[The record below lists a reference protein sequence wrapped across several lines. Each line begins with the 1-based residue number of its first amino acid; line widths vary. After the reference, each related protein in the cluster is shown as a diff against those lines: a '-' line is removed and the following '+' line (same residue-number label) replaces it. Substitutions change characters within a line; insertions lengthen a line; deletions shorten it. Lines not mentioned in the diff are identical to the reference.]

1 MTEKIKAETYFVAVI
16 DEQGKILTFPEM
28 PAEGIEA
35 KRPVNNYDV
44 YTTAKQVV
52 DEFESSILAQK
63 VAETVIRAMNPVE
76 PTVSDRVKDALKERG
91 FKTE

>member
-16 DEQGKILTFPEM
+16 DEQGKILTFPEL

-63 VAETVIRAMNPVE
+63 VAETVLRAINPTE
-76 PTVSDRVKDALKERG
+76 PSVSDRVKDALKERG

>member
-1 MTEKIKAETYFVAVI
+1 MTNPIKAETYFIAVI
-16 DEQGKILTFPEM
+16 DEEGKILTFPEM
-28 PAEGIEA
+28 PKEGIEA

-63 VAETVIRAMNPVE
+63 VAETVLRAINPTE
-76 PTVSDRVKDALKERG
+76 PSVSDRVKDALKERG

>member
-63 VAETVIRAMNPVE
+63 VAETVLRAINPVE
-76 PTVSDRVKDALKERG
+76 PSVSDRVKDALKERG

>member
-1 MTEKIKAETYFVAVI
+1 MKAEAYFIAAI
-16 DEQGKILTFPEM
+16 AEDGQIITLPEL
-28 PAEGIEA
+28 PEEGIDA
-35 KRPVNNYDV
+35 KRPITNYDV
-44 YTTAKQVV
+44 YTTAKQIV

-76 PTVSDRVKDALKERG
+76 PAVSDKVKEALKERG